1 MEAIRVLIVD
11 DHAIVRYGL
20 TCLLALETDITVVG
34 EASNGVL
41 AVEMARELQP
51 DVILMDLRMPEMSG
65 LEAMRRIRAENPDLK
80 FIVLTIYDS
89 DEYVF
94 EAIEAGAKG
103 FLLKD
108 AHREEL
114 FRAIRAVFH
123 GESLMCPSVNT
134 KVLHRL
140 AQLSDRAGGTDVPSE
155 REIQV
160 LRLIAGGAT
169 NQEIAISL
177 SISVGTVRTHVTN
190 ILKKL
195 DAKGRTQAV
204 TKAMQRGIIITP

>member
-11 DHAIVRYGL
+11 DHAIVRDGL
-20 TCLLALETDITVVG
+20 TCLLALETDIAVVG
-34 EASNGVL
+34 EPSNGVL
-41 AVEMARELQP
+41 AVEMALELQP

-65 LEAMRRIRAENPDLK
+65 LEAMRRIRADNPDLK

-94 EAIEAGAKG
+94 EALEAGAKG